1 MQISGLNLTPT
12 PVSPAKEGNVD
23 ISPILQRL
31 SALEAGLETKANKLE
46 FEKKINLLNEHISS
60 LQKQIDQVS
69 GSFELFLSKDFA

>member
-1 MQISGLNLTPT
+1 
-12 PVSPAKEGNVD
+12 VSPTKEGNVD

-31 SALEAGLETKANKLE
+31 SALEASLETKANKLE

-69 GSFELFLSKDFA
+69 GSFELFLAKDFA